1 VSFKRKLVVFFVVL
15 TLLPLAAAFAT
26 FGPALERSERENV
39 DIRLRGA
46 LRAAAAAYGEE
57 AATASRAAVR
67 LAETPAFQR
76 ALAERDEAELTRTL
90 RGRPRV
96 RVQAGRLR
104 AGGSARGA
112 VVGRVPVVPHA
123 GGPRVGTVVAVLP
136 FSAELA
142 ERLTRRSGVEPGEQ
156 VVVLENGRVVAGPRA
171 LLGAALS
178 VTPGRAATLS
188 VASGRY
194 RALAVPVAGRT
205 ETAVAALA
213 PDSSIEAGISAG
225 KRRLLLAFAACLL
238 FVALVAYIE
247 GRSIVRTVQELV
259 AAVGAIAG
267 GRLDR
272 RVRVRGRD
280 ELAQLGHAFNEMA
293 EELEERLAELETERL
308 RVRQATLRFGQALS
322 ATHDDD
328 QLRRTVVE
336 TAVDAT
342 SAAGGTLHGSDGRLV
357 HCGDRDGR
365 DRLELSLQ
373 SRHELFGTL
382 VLVGPRF
389 SRDDIE
395 TASLLAGHAGVAL
408 ENARLHRIVERQALV
423 DDVTGLANRRRAE
436 EALAAEL
443 SRAERFESPVA
454 LVLADLDDFKAVNDR
469 HGHQAG
475 DVVLRA
481 VADVLAEGVREV
493 DLAARWGGEEFL
505 LLLPETDADG
515 AVAVGERVRGA
526 LAEREIPLP
535 TGEKTRVTASFGVAS
550 FPPALSRD
558 ELVARADEALYRAK
572 RAGKDRVERAD
583 APCAVPRGD

>member
-1 VSFKRKLVVFFVVL
+1 
-15 TLLPLAAAFAT
+15 
-26 FGPALERSERENV
+26 
-39 DIRLRGA
+39 
-46 LRAAAAAYGEE
+46 
-57 AATASRAAVR
+57 
-67 LAETPAFQR
+67 
-76 ALAERDEAELTRTL
+76 
-90 RGRPRV
+90 
-96 RVQAGRLR
+96 
-104 AGGSARGA
+104 
-112 VVGRVPVVPHA
+112 
-123 GGPRVGTVVAVLP
+123 VGTVVALVP
-136 FSAELA
+136 FSAGLA
-142 ERLTRRSGVEPGEQ
+142 ERLTRRSGVESGEH
-156 VVVLENGRVVAGPRA
+156 VVVLEDGRVVAGPRSLHGA
-171 LLGAALS
+171 LLSL
-178 VTPGRAATLS
+178 TPGRATTLS
-188 VASGRY
+188 TDAGRY
-194 RALAVPVAGRT
+194 RVIAAPVAGT

-213 PDSSIEAGISAG
+213 PHSTIEQGISAG

-238 FVALVAYIE
+238 FVALVAYLE

-272 RVRVRGRD
+272 RVSVRGRD

-293 EELEERLAELETERL
+293 EELEERLAELDTERL

-342 SAAGGTLHGSDGRLV
+342 SAVGGTLNGADGELV
-357 HCGDRDGR
+357 HCGDRDGA
-365 DRLELSLQ
+365 DRLELPL
-373 SRHELFGTL
+373 RAGHELFGTL

-389 SRDDIE
+389 SRDDVE
-395 TASLLAGHAGVAL
+395 TATLLAGHAGVAL

-481 VADVLAEGVREV
+481 VADVLAASVREV

-505 LLLPETDADG
+505 VLLPETDAEG
-515 AVAVGERVRGA
+515 AVGVAERVRAA
-526 LAEREIPLP
+526 LAERDILLA
-535 TGEKTRVTASFGVAS
+535 TGEEARITASFGVAS
-550 FPPALSRD
+550 FPPALSSD

-572 RAGKDRVERAD
+572 RAGKDRVERSD
-583 APCAVPRGD
+583 AACVVPPSD